1 MTVEKQAKK
10 ASFSQK
16 VKEELRRIDFT
27 ALEKTFNMKADDEKG
42 RREKLRQIFLSH
54 AS

>member
-1 MTVEKQAKK
+1 MTAEKQAKK
-10 ASFSQK
+10 ASFSRK

-42 RREKLRQIFLSH
+42 RTKTDFSFQRIFN
-54 AS
+54 